1 MGISLLHRK
10 DALVLTAIDIIEE
23 LGIQGLTTREIAKR
37 QSVSEAT
44 IFRHYKNKNDL
55 LLAVLDYYIQF
66 DTDIFQSVRLSNLE
80 PMDAIRYSM
89 MEFAEYYQNYPA
101 ITAIAQLYDVLR
113 YEPDLKDKIVQIQ
126 HNRTEMLQ
134 QLVDAAQKSG
144 DLLDVPDSEMIAVM
158 IIGLLREINLNW
170 RLYKYSFSLKDRTR
184 ESLDIFLHAFQKIK
198 TI

>member
-66 DTDIFQSVRLSNLE
+66 DTDIFQSVRLSKLE